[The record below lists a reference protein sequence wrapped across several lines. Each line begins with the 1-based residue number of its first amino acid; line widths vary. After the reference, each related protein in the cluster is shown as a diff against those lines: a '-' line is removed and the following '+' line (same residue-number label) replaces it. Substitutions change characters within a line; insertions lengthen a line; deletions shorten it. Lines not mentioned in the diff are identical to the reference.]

1 MGLSHRIKKRRIE
14 LGLQAKTIA
23 QRIGVPLSTYSDW
36 ENGRQIR
43 GEDNYLKL
51 CEALS
56 MSLAELFAGKKK
68 EDLEEQ
74 LRNIENSVKIIRS
87 LG

>member
-1 MGLSHRIKKRRIE
+1 
-14 LGLQAKTIA
+14 
-23 QRIGVPLSTYSDW
+23 
-36 ENGRQIR
+36 
-43 GEDNYLKL
+43 
-51 CEALS
+51 